1 MIRHGGE
8 TLSCQCILFYS
19 RHRKIPLSLTTQRIF
34 IPNSGAYRQWSAEA
48 IIRAWWGIGMFNQP
62 SMVVAIAKRPA
73 SAAAQR
79 PRRLNSSLAAS
90 NRAISSWFRGTHG
103 HLSKVR
109 AALAEF
115 VIRRQTSTTSQN
127 PLISSVQ
134 LLAMDE
140 TESKTRLP
148 STTGV
153 QVGTAP
159 LVMLHA
165 RLKNRHEHEESSKHV
180 SSAYVF
186 MILAMIRG

>member
-1 MIRHGGE
+1 MEAKFDHANASFFTRDIE
-8 TLSCQCILFYS
+8 
-19 RHRKIPLSLTTQRIF
+19 KIPLNLTAQHIL
-34 IPNSGAYRQWSAEA
+34 IPSRGAYRQWSAEA
-48 IIRAWWGIGMFNQP
+48 IIRAGWGLGMFNQP
-62 SMVVAIAKRPA
+62 SMVIAKRPA

-79 PRRLNSSLAAS
+79 PRRLNSSFAAS
-90 NRAISSWFRGTHG
+90 NRAIASWFRGTHL

>member
-1 MIRHGGE
+1 MYVWYRN
-8 TLSCQCILFYS
+8 Q
-19 RHRKIPLSLTTQRIF
+19 
-34 IPNSGAYRQWSAEA
+34 SGA
-48 IIRAWWGIGMFNQP
+48 IFCRAP
-62 SMVVAIAKRPA
+62 LDPVVFCLP
-73 SAAAQR
+73 
-79 PRRLNSSLAAS
+79 
-90 NRAISSWFRGTHG
+90 WFRGCNF

-186 MILAMIRG
+186 IILAMIRG

>member
-1 MIRHGGE
+1 MEAKLYHANASFFTRDIE
-8 TLSCQCILFYS
+8 
-19 RHRKIPLSLTTQRIF
+19 KIPLNLTAQNIL
-34 IPNSGAYRQWSAEA
+34 IPSRGAYKQWSAEA
-48 IIRAWWGIGMFNQP
+48 IIRAGWGIGMFNQP
-62 SMVVAIAKRPA
+62 SMVIAIAKRPA

-103 HLSKVR
+103 HLFKVR